1 VSAQLKRREVIT
13 LLGAAVAWP
22 LAARAQQSGKLPK
35 IGLLSSGA
43 PAVQGQWVAAF
54 VQRLR
59 ELGWIEGRTV
69 VLEVRWAEGRPERFT
84 EIVAEFVRLKVE
96 VIMTYSTAA
105 VIAAKQATSIIP
117 IIFAA
122 ANDPIGSGLV
132 ASLARPG
139 GNVTGLSLQ
148 STDIAAKR
156 LELLREVVPG
166 VRRLAMLTNS
176 NNPSNV
182 LESREIQEA
191 AHSLALRVDL
201 PEIQRAEDIAPA
213 IEGLKGQVDALY
225 VSADPLLIINRIRIN
240 TLANV
245 ARLPTITSAREWVE
259 AGSLMSYGPSFA
271 DLFRRCGDIVD
282 KILRGTEPADIPV
295 EQPTKFDLVI
305 NLTTARV
312 LGLTVPPTLLTRA
325 DEVIE

>member
-1 VSAQLKRREVIT
+1 MTRREFIT
-13 LLGAAVAWP
+13 FLGGAAAAWP

-54 VQRLR
+54 VQRMR

-84 EIVAEFVRLKVE
+84 EIAAEFVRLKVE
-96 VIMTYSTAA
+96 VIMAYGTAA

-156 LELLREVVPG
+156 FELLREVVPG

-191 AHSLALRVDL
+191 ARSLALRVDL

-225 VSADPLLIINRIRIN
+225 VSADPLLIIRIN

-245 ARLPTITSAREWVE
+245 ARLPTITSVRDWVE

-295 EQPTKFDLVI
+295 EQRTKFDLVI
-305 NLTTARV
+305 NLTTARA
-312 LGLTVPPTLLTRA
+312 LGLTVPPTLLARA
-325 DEVIE
+325 DEMIE

>member
-1 VSAQLKRREVIT
+1 MLDVRRRQFIT
-13 LLGAAVAWP
+13 LIGGGAAARP

-35 IGLLSSGA
+35 IGLLGSGA
-43 PAVQGQWVAAF
+43 AAVQGPWVAVF
-54 VQRLR
+54 VQRMA
-59 ELGWIEGRTV
+59 ELGWTEGRTV

-84 EIVAEFVRLKVE
+84 EIAAEFVRFKVE
-96 VIMTYSTAA
+96 VIMTYGTAA

-117 IIFAA
+117 IVFAV

-139 GNVTGLSLQ
+139 VNVTGLALQ

-176 NNPSNV
+176 SNPSNV
-182 LESREIQEA
+182 LESKEIQEA
-191 AHSLALRVDL
+191 ARSLALRVDL

-225 VSADPLLIINRIRIN
+225 VSADPLLNINRIRIN

-245 ARLPTITSAREWVE
+245 ARPPRMTSGGDWVE
-259 AGSLMSYGPSFA
+259 AGSLMSYGPSFGV
-271 DLFRRCGDIVD
+271 LFRRWGNIVE
-282 KILRGTEPADIPV
+282 KFLRGTEPADIPV

-305 NLTTARV
+305 NLTTARA
-312 LGLTVPPTLLTRA
+312 LGLDVPPQLL
-325 DEVIE
+325 

>member
-1 VSAQLKRREVIT
+1 MLDVRRRQFIT
-13 LLGAAVAWP
+13 LIGGGAAAWP

-35 IGLLSSGA
+35 IGLLGSGTA
-43 PAVQGQWVAAF
+43 AVQGPWVAAF
-54 VQRLR
+54 VQRMR

-84 EIVAEFVRLKVE
+84 EIAAEFVRFKVE
-96 VIMTYSTAA
+96 VIMTYGTAA

-117 IIFAA
+117 IVFAV

-139 GNVTGLSLQ
+139 VNVTGLSLQ

-156 LELLREVVPG
+156 LELLREVVPS

-176 NNPSNV
+176 SNPSNV
-182 LESREIQEA
+182 LESKEIQEA
-191 AHSLALRVDL
+191 ARSLALRVDL

-225 VSADPLLIINRIRIN
+225 VSADPLLNINRIRIN

-245 ARLPTITSAREWVE
+245 ARLPTITSVREWVE

-282 KILRGTEPADIPV
+282 KILRGTAPADIPV

-305 NLTTARV
+305 NLTTARA
-312 LGLTVPPTLLTRA
+312 LGLDVPPQLLALA

>member
-1 VSAQLKRREVIT
+1 MLDVRRRQFIT
-13 LLGAAVAWP
+13 LIGGGAAAWP

-35 IGLLSSGA
+35 IGLLGSGTA
-43 PAVQGQWVAAF
+43 AVQGPWVAAF
-54 VQRLR
+54 VQRMR

-84 EIVAEFVRLKVE
+84 EIAAEFVRFKVE
-96 VIMTYSTAA
+96 VIMTYGTAA

-117 IIFAA
+117 IVFAV

-139 GNVTGLSLQ
+139 VNVTGLSLQ

-176 NNPSNV
+176 SNPSNV
-182 LESREIQEA
+182 LESKEIQEA
-191 AHSLALRVDL
+191 ARSLALRVDL

-225 VSADPLLIINRIRIN
+225 VSADPLLNINRIRIN

-245 ARLPTITSAREWVE
+245 ARLPTITSVREWVE

-282 KILRGTEPADIPV
+282 KILRGTAPADIPV

-305 NLTTARV
+305 NLTTARA
-312 LGLTVPPTLLTRA
+312 LGLDVPPQLLALA